1 MPADPSHPES
11 WRGADKLAIIIKTA
25 TLNDVELSEYCRQR
39 FLVVEQTHLSQK
51 QRGTAELLGQ
61 LNMGQ
66 WPRHRSINRTV
77 GPAAE

>member
-1 MPADPSHPES
+1 
-11 WRGADKLAIIIKTA
+11 
-25 TLNDVELSEYCRQR
+25 LNFRSIAVKDV
-39 FLVVEQTHLSQK
+39 LVVEQTHLSQK